1 MHSSTLSDCERGVC
15 TNEDSLEETS
25 ATSPKY
31 NMNLENNMHVFTF
44 SYGGGVIAITTLYLL
59 LIAGVSIPFLGD
71 DGVRVIYKILIMAV
85 LVIPILVCAIVA
97 PVKLTVDDRAIV
109 LHQVAH
115 SITIPLEEVTR
126 ATVISSKMLDG
137 SIRTFGSGGLMGYL
151 GKFRNRALGNYT
163 MYASSWKNHILIQ
176 TTTKTYVFTPDNPQK
191 AIEAINKQI
200 P

>member
-1 MHSSTLSDCERGVC
+1 
-15 TNEDSLEETS
+15 
-25 ATSPKY
+25 
-31 NMNLENNMHVFTF
+31 MHVFTF

-59 LIAGVSIPFLGD
+59 LIAGVSIPFWGD

-85 LVIPILVCAIVA
+85 LVIPILVCVIVA

-115 SITIPLEEVTR
+115 SITIPLEEVSR
-126 ATVISSKMLDG
+126 AAVISPKMLNG

-163 MYASSWKNHILIQ
+163 LYASSWKNHILIQ
-176 TTTKTYVFTPDNPQK
+176 TTTKPHVFTPDNPQK
-191 AIEAINKQI
+191 AVEAINKQI
-200 P
+200 S